1 MLPQYAV
8 KGKKEISDV
17 FIRLKKKKKKNS
29 DFLFWLQTFLMPP
42 GKATWQK

>member
-1 MLPQYAV
+1 MLPQQAV

-17 FIRLKKKKKKNS
+17 FIRLKKKKKNP
-29 DFLFWLQTFLMPP
+29 DFLFWLQTFLKPP